1 MEKKIEENYQ
11 QNVYLSDNNKN
22 ENLNNSE
29 KNIKFKLKM
38 KIINKKNE
46 NEIKK
51 IKNLYYSAFP
61 KNELINFDIFFSK
74 NDFKGKKIFAFFDQ
88 TIFVGFAIIITKL
101 KISNILYLA
110 IESELRGKGY
120 GTQVLKNISN
130 FYQNNRIVVDVED
143 PDKTEINKEQRLK
156 RIKFYLNAGF
166 KLTNIKY
173 FWENEYY
180 IIMVSNGDITE
191 MEFWNFW
198 KKR

>member
-1 MEKKIEENYQ
+1 MFQNDKSEEP
-11 QNVYLSDNNKN
+11 
-22 ENLNNSE
+22 
-29 KNIKFKLKM
+29 KFFNGTLKM
-38 KIINKKNE
+38 NILDKNHPDINKVLL
-46 NEIKK
+46 
-51 IKNLYYSAFP
+51 LYYSAFP
-61 KNELINFDIFFSK
+61 KNELLNFDIFFS
-74 NDFKGKKIFAFFDQ
+74 NNTFKGKKIFAFYDK
-88 TIFVGFAIIITKL
+88 TIFVGFAIITSKL

-120 GTQVLKNISN
+120 GTQVLKNINN

-173 FWENEYY
+173 FWEDEYY

-198 KKR
+198 KNR

>member
-1 MEKKIEENYQ
+1 MEKKLEENYQ
-11 QNVYLSDNNKN
+11 QNVYLSDNNN

-29 KNIKFKLKM
+29 KNIKYKLKM
-38 KIINKKNE
+38 KIINKKNDE

-61 KNELINFDIFFSK
+61 KNELLNFDIFFS
-74 NDFKGKKIFAFFDQ
+74 NNTFKGIKIFAFYDK
-88 TIFVGFAIIITKL
+88 TIFVGFAIITSKL

-143 PDKTEINKEQRLK
+143 PDKTEINKEERLK
-156 RIKFYLNAGF
+156 RIKFYLNSGF

-173 FWENEYY
+173 FWEGEYY
-180 IIMVSNGDITE
+180 IIMALNGDITE
-191 MEFWNFW
+191 NEFWNFW
-198 KKR
+198 KNR

>member
-1 MEKKIEENYQ
+1 MEKRLEENYQ
-11 QNVYLSDNNKN
+11 QNIYLSDNNN

-29 KNIKFKLKM
+29 KNIKYKLKM
-38 KIINKKNE
+38 KIINKKNDE

-61 KNELINFDIFFSK
+61 KNELFNFDIFFS
-74 NDFKGKKIFAFFDQ
+74 NNNFKGIKIFAFYDK
-88 TIFVGFAIIITKL
+88 TIFVGFAIITSKL

>member
-22 ENLNNSE
+22 ENLNNNE

-143 PDKTEINKEQRLK
+143 PDKTEINKDERLK

-173 FWENEYY
+173 FWEGEYY

-191 MEFWNFW
+191 IEFWNFW
-198 KKR
+198 KNR

>member
-1 MEKKIEENYQ
+1 MEKKLEENYQ
-11 QNVYLSDNNKN
+11 QNVYLSDNNN

-29 KNIKFKLKM
+29 KNIKIKLKM

-61 KNELINFDIFFSK
+61 KNELFNFDIFFS
-74 NDFKGKKIFAFFDQ
+74 NNNFKGIKIFAFYDK
-88 TIFVGFAIIITKL
+88 TIFVGFAIITSKL

-180 IIMVSNGDITE
+180 IIMVSNGNITE

>member
-1 MEKKIEENYQ
+1 MEKKLEENYQ
-11 QNVYLSDNNKN
+11 QNVYLSDNNN

-29 KNIKFKLKM
+29 KNIKIKLKM

-61 KNELINFDIFFSK
+61 KNELLNFDIFFS
-74 NDFKGKKIFAFFDQ
+74 NNTFKGKKIFAFYDK
-88 TIFVGFAIIITKL
+88 TIFVGFAIITSKL

-173 FWENEYY
+173 FWEDEYY

-198 KKR
+198 KNR

>member
-1 MEKKIEENYQ
+1 MEKRLEENYQ
-11 QNVYLSDNNKN
+11 QNIYLSDNNN

-29 KNIKFKLKM
+29 KNIKIKLKM

-173 FWENEYY
+173 FWEGEYY

-191 MEFWNFW
+191 IEFWNFW
-198 KKR
+198 KNR